1 MASIALLIV
10 RLTLGLS
17 FIGHGAQKLFG
28 WFGGAGFAA
37 TAKGYEERMGM
48 RPGRFYK
55 ALAGGGEFLGGLL
68 VALGLFTPLG
78 ALLIGASMAVAIA
91 TVTGRK
97 GYWISK
103 GGWEYNALI
112 IVVCIALILTGPGIY
127 ALDHA
132 IGLDALF
139 ARLLHLP
146 A

>member
-10 RLTLGLS
+10 RLALGLS
-17 FIGHGAQKLFG
+17 FMGHGAQKLFG

-48 RPGRFYK
+48 RPGSFYA
-55 ALAGGGEFLGGLL
+55 ALAGGGEFLGGLM
-68 VALGLFTPLG
+68 VALGLLTPLG
-78 ALLIGASMAVAIA
+78 ALLIAASMVVAIA
-91 TVTGRK
+91 TVTGKK

-112 IVVCIALILTGPGIY
+112 IAVCVALILAGPGVY
-127 ALDHA
+127 ALDHV

-139 ARLLHLP
+139 TRLTHLP

>member
-1 MASIALLIV
+1 MASLALLIV
-10 RLTLGLS
+10 RLTLGIT
-17 FIGHGAQKLFG
+17 FMGHGAQKLFG
-28 WFGGAGFAA
+28 WFGGAGFAT

-48 RPGRFYK
+48 RPGAFYA

-68 VALGLFTPLG
+68 VALGLFTPIG
-78 ALLIGASMAVAIA
+78 ALLIAASMAVAIA
-91 TVTGRK
+91 TVTGKK

-112 IVVCIALILTGPGIY
+112 IVVCVALILAGPGVY
-127 ALDHA
+127 ALDHV

-139 ARLLHLP
+139 TRLAHLP